1 LLDLKGIIKTIK
13 MIIKYNRTSTINQKG
28 ERFKQDKDIYDLTVN
43 DFGVSGK
50 IPFNRR
56 DGGSKLIKMVN
67 EGKVNKV
74 VFEDLS
80 RCGRTLKDSIN
91 TLDYFFENGVVI
103 KVRNIGIESHTP
115 DGEKNPM
122 WNIITSIL
130 SSVYEMERERILEI
144 TEMGRKQYVLNGGKL
159 GRKVGSEESEMMF
172 LRKPQTKSILK
183 LLKMGKS
190 NRDIIGRLNCSP
202 KTITKCRNY
211 LKKDLETII

>member
-1 LLDLKGIIKTIK
+1 

-28 ERFKQDKDIYDLTVN
+28 ERFKLDKDNYDLTIN

-56 DGGSKLIKMVN
+56 EGGSKLIELVK
-67 EGKVNKV
+67 EGKVTKI

-115 DGEKNPM
+115 NGEKNPM
-122 WNIITSIL
+122 WNIVTSIL

-144 TEMGRKQYVLNGGKL
+144 TEMGRKQYVLAGGKL
-159 GRKVGSEESEMMF
+159 GRKVGFREDKMVFE
-172 LRKPQTKSILK
+172 RKPQTKSIIK
-183 LLKMGKS
+183 FLKMGKS

-202 KTITKCRNY
+202 KTITKVRKLIEC
-211 LKKDLETII
+211 

>member
-1 LLDLKGIIKTIK
+1 VLDLKGITKQLN

-28 ERFKQDKDIYDLTVN
+28 ERFKQDKDIYDLTIN

-56 DGGSKLIKMVN
+56 EGGSKLIELVK
-67 EGKVNKV
+67 EGKVGKV

-91 TLDYFFENGVVI
+91 TLDLFFQNNVII

-130 SSVYEMERERILEI
+130 SSVYERERERILEI

-159 GRKVGSEESEMMF
+159 GRKIGSTESELVF
-172 LRKPQTKSILK
+172 ERKPQTKSIIK

-202 KTITKCRNY
+202 KTITKCRT
-211 LKKDLETII
+211 LIKQELV

>member
-1 LLDLKGIIKTIK
+1 VLDLKGITKQLN

-28 ERFKQDKDIYDLTVN
+28 ERFKQDKDIYDLTIN

-56 DGGSKLIKMVN
+56 EGGSKLIELVK
-67 EGKVNKV
+67 EGKISKV

-91 TLDYFFENGVVI
+91 TLDLFFQNNVII

-159 GRKVGSEESEMMF
+159 GRKIGSTESELVF
-172 LRKPQTKSILK
+172 ERKPQTKSIIK

-202 KTITKCRNY
+202 KTITKCRT
-211 LKKDLETII
+211 LIKQELV

>member
-1 LLDLKGIIKTIK
+1 

-28 ERFKQDKDIYDLTVN
+28 ERFKLDKDNYDLTIN

-50 IPFNRR
+50 IPFNKRE
-56 DGGSKLIKMVN
+56 GGYKLIELVK
-67 EGKVNKV
+67 EGKVTKI

-91 TLDYFFENGVVI
+91 TLDFFFEKGVVI

-115 DGEKNPM
+115 NGEKNPM
-122 WNIITSIL
+122 WNIVTSIL

-159 GRKVGSEESEMMF
+159 GRKVGFREDKMVFE
-172 LRKPQTKSILK
+172 RKPQTKSIMK

-202 KTITKCRNY
+202 KTITKVRKLIEC
-211 LKKDLETII
+211 

>member
-1 LLDLKGIIKTIK
+1 
-13 MIIKYNRTSTINQKG
+13 MMIKYNRTSTINQKG
-28 ERFKQDKDIYDLTVN
+28 ERFKLDKDNYDLTIN

-50 IPFNRR
+50 IPFNKRE
-56 DGGSKLIKMVN
+56 GGSKLIELVE
-67 EGKVNKV
+67 EGKVTKI

-91 TLDYFFENGVVI
+91 TLDFFFEKGVVI

-115 DGEKNPM
+115 NGEKNPM
-122 WNIITSIL
+122 WNIVTSIL

-159 GRKVGSEESEMMF
+159 GRKVGSIEDKMVFE
-172 LRKPQTKSILK
+172 RKPQTKSIMK
-183 LLKMGKS
+183 LLNMGKS

-202 KTITKCRNY
+202 KTITKVRKLIEC
-211 LKKDLETII
+211 

>member
-1 LLDLKGIIKTIK
+1 

-28 ERFKQDKDIYDLTVN
+28 ERFKLDKGNYDLTIN
-43 DFGVSGK
+43 DFGISGK

-56 DGGSKLIKMVN
+56 EGGSKLIELVK
-67 EGKVNKV
+67 EGKVTKI

-91 TLDYFFENGVVI
+91 TLDYFFENSVII

-115 DGEKNPM
+115 NGEKNPM
-122 WNIITSIL
+122 WNIVTSIL

-159 GRKVGSEESEMMF
+159 GRKIGSEESEMVF
-172 LRKPQTKSILK
+172 LRKPQTKSIIK
-183 LLKMGKS
+183 FLKMGKT

-202 KTITKCRNY
+202 KTITKVRK
-211 LKKDLETII
+211 LLEC

>member
-1 LLDLKGIIKTIK
+1 

-28 ERFKQDKDIYDLTVN
+28 ERFKLDKDIYDRTIN

-56 DGGSKLIKMVN
+56 EGGSELIELVK
-67 EGKVNKV
+67 EGKVTKI

-91 TLDYFFENGVVI
+91 TLDFFFEKGVVI

-115 DGEKNPM
+115 NGEKNPM
-122 WNIITSIL
+122 WNIVTSIL

-144 TEMGRKQYVLNGGKL
+144 TEMGRKQYVLAGGKL
-159 GRKVGSEESEMMF
+159 GRKVGFREDKMVFE
-172 LRKPQTKSILK
+172 RKPQTKSIMK

-202 KTITKCRNY
+202 KTITKVRKLIEC
-211 LKKDLETII
+211 

>member
-1 LLDLKGIIKTIK
+1 

-28 ERFKQDKDIYDLTVN
+28 ERFKLDKDTYNLTIN

-50 IPFNRR
+50 IPFNKRE
-56 DGGSKLIKMVN
+56 GGYKLIELVK
-67 EGKVNKV
+67 EGKVTKI

-115 DGEKNPM
+115 NGEKNPM
-122 WNIITSIL
+122 WNIVTSIL

-144 TEMGRKQYVLNGGKL
+144 TEMGRKQYVLAGGKL
-159 GRKVGSEESEMMF
+159 GRKVGFREDKMVFE
-172 LRKPQTKSILK
+172 RKPQTKSIIK
-183 LLKMGKS
+183 FLKMGKS

-202 KTITKCRNY
+202 KTITKVRKLIEC
-211 LKKDLETII
+211 

>member
-1 LLDLKGIIKTIK
+1 
-13 MIIKYNRTSTINQKG
+13 MMIKYNRTSTINQKG
-28 ERFKQDKDIYDLTVN
+28 ERFKLDKDNYDLTIN

-50 IPFNRR
+50 IPFNKRE
-56 DGGSKLIKMVN
+56 GGYKLIELVK
-67 EGKVNKV
+67 EGKVTKI

-91 TLDYFFENGVVI
+91 TLDFFFEKGVVI

-115 DGEKNPM
+115 NGEKNPM
-122 WNIITSIL
+122 WNIVTSIL

-159 GRKVGSEESEMMF
+159 GRKVGSMEDKMVFE
-172 LRKPQTKSILK
+172 RKPQTKSIMK

-202 KTITKCRNY
+202 KTITKVRKLVEC
-211 LKKDLETII
+211 

>member
-1 LLDLKGIIKTIK
+1 
-13 MIIKYNRTSTINQKG
+13 MVIKYNRTSTINQKG
-28 ERFKQDKDIYDLTVN
+28 ERFKQDKGVYDLTIN

-56 DGGSKLIKMVN
+56 EGGSKLIELVQ
-67 EGKVNKV
+67 EGKVTKV

-91 TLDYFFENGVVI
+91 TLDFFFQNNVVI

-115 DGEKNPM
+115 NGEKNPM

-159 GRKVGSEESEMMF
+159 GRKVGSTESELTF
-172 LRKPQTKSILK
+172 KRKPQTKSIIK

-202 KTITKCRNY
+202 KTITKCRK
-211 LKKDLETII
+211 LIKDELELV

>member
-1 LLDLKGIIKTIK
+1 

-28 ERFKQDKDIYDLTVN
+28 ERFKLDKGNYDLTIN

-56 DGGSKLIKMVN
+56 EGGSKLIELVK
-67 EGKVNKV
+67 EGKVTKI

-91 TLDYFFENGVVI
+91 TLDFFFEKGVVI

-115 DGEKNPM
+115 NGEKNPM
-122 WNIITSIL
+122 WNIVTSIL

-159 GRKVGSEESEMMF
+159 GRKVGSEESEMVF
-172 LRKPQTKSILK
+172 LRKPQTKSIIK
-183 LLKMGKS
+183 FLKMGKT

-202 KTITKCRNY
+202 KTITKVRKLVEC
-211 LKKDLETII
+211 

>member
-1 LLDLKGIIKTIK
+1 

-28 ERFKQDKDIYDLTVN
+28 ERFKQDKDIYDLTIN

-56 DGGSKLIKMVN
+56 DGGSKLIEMVN
-67 EGKVNKV
+67 EGKVDKV

-159 GRKVGSEESEMMF
+159 GRKVGSEESEMIF
-172 LRKPQTKSILK
+172 LKKPQTKSILK

-202 KTITKCRNY
+202 KTITKCRHY
-211 LKKDLETII
+211 LKKDLETIK

>member
-1 LLDLKGIIKTIK
+1 
-13 MIIKYNRTSTINQKG
+13 MMIKYNRTSTINQKG
-28 ERFKQDKDIYDLTVN
+28 ERFKLDKDNYDLTIN

-50 IPFNRR
+50 IPFNKRE
-56 DGGSKLIKMVN
+56 GGSKLIELVE
-67 EGKVNKV
+67 EGKVSKI

-91 TLDYFFENGVVI
+91 TLDYFFEKGVVI

-115 DGEKNPM
+115 NGEKNPM
-122 WNIITSIL
+122 WNIVTSIL

-159 GRKVGSEESEMMF
+159 GRKVGSMEDKMVFE
-172 LRKPQTKSILK
+172 RKPQTKSIMK

-202 KTITKCRNY
+202 KTITKVRKLVEC
-211 LKKDLETII
+211 

>member
-1 LLDLKGIIKTIK
+1 

-28 ERFKQDKDIYDLTVN
+28 ERFKQDKTEYDLTIN

-56 DGGSKLIKMVN
+56 DGGSRLISLVN
-67 EGKVNKV
+67 ESKVDKV

-91 TLDYFFENGVVI
+91 TLDFFFQNDVVI
-103 KVRNIGIESHTP
+103 KVRNIGIESHTSN
-115 DGEKNPM
+115 GEKNPM

-144 TEMGRKQYVLNGGKL
+144 TEMGRKQYVINGGIL
-159 GRKVGSEESEMMF
+159 GRKVGSNENIRTF
-172 LRKPQTKSILK
+172 LNKPKSKQIIS
-183 LLKMGKS
+183 LLNKGKS
-190 NRDIIGRLNCSP
+190 VRDICGRLSVST
-202 KTITKCRNY
+202 KTIVKVRKYYQIHSIEN
-211 LKKDLETII
+211 

>member
-1 LLDLKGIIKTIK
+1 

-28 ERFKQDKDIYDLTVN
+28 ERFKLDKGNYDLTIN

-50 IPFNRR
+50 IPFNKRE
-56 DGGSKLIKMVN
+56 GGYKLIELVK
-67 EGKVNKV
+67 EGKVTKI

-91 TLDYFFENGVVI
+91 TLDFFFEKGVVI

-115 DGEKNPM
+115 NGEKNPM
-122 WNIITSIL
+122 WNIVTSIL

-159 GRKVGSEESEMMF
+159 GRKVGSMEDKMVFE
-172 LRKPQTKSILK
+172 RKPQTKSIMK
-183 LLKMGKS
+183 LLNMGKS

-202 KTITKCRNY
+202 KTITKVRKLVKN
-211 LKKDLETII
+211 EIM

>member
-1 LLDLKGIIKTIK
+1 
-13 MIIKYNRTSTINQKG
+13 MVIKYNRTSTINQKG
-28 ERFKQDKDIYDLTVN
+28 ERFKQDKGVYDLTIN

-50 IPFNRR
+50 IPFKRR
-56 DGGSKLIKMVN
+56 EGGSKLIELVQ
-67 EGKVNKV
+67 EGKVTKV

-91 TLDYFFENGVVI
+91 TLDFFFQNNVVI

-159 GRKVGSEESEMMF
+159 GRKVGSTESELTF
-172 LRKPQTKSILK
+172 KRKPQTKSIIK

-202 KTITKCRNY
+202 KTITKCRK
-211 LKKDLETII
+211 LIKDELELS

>member
-1 LLDLKGIIKTIK
+1 

-28 ERFKQDKDIYDLTVN
+28 ERFKLDKDNYDLTIN

-50 IPFNRR
+50 IPFNKR
-56 DGGSKLIKMVN
+56 DGGYKLIELVK
-67 EGKVNKV
+67 EGKVTKI

-91 TLDYFFENGVVI
+91 TLDFFFEKGVVI

-115 DGEKNPM
+115 NGEKNPM
-122 WNIITSIL
+122 WNIVTSIL

-144 TEMGRKQYVLNGGKL
+144 TEMGRKQFVLAGGKL
-159 GRKVGSEESEMMF
+159 GRKVGYREDKLVFE
-172 LRKPQTKSILK
+172 RKPQTKSIMK

-202 KTITKCRNY
+202 KTITKVRKLIEC
-211 LKKDLETII
+211 

>member
-1 LLDLKGIIKTIK
+1 VLDLKGITKQLN

-28 ERFKQDKDIYDLTVN
+28 ERFKQDKDIYDLTIN

-56 DGGSKLIKMVN
+56 EGGSKLIELVK
-67 EGKVNKV
+67 EGKVGKV

-91 TLDYFFENGVVI
+91 TLDLFFQNNVII

-159 GRKVGSEESEMMF
+159 GRKIGSTESELVF
-172 LRKPQTKSILK
+172 ERKPQTKSIIK

-202 KTITKCRNY
+202 KTITKCRT
-211 LKKDLETII
+211 LIKQELV

>member
-1 LLDLKGIIKTIK
+1 

-28 ERFKQDKDIYDLTVN
+28 ERFKLDKGNYDLTIN

-56 DGGSKLIKMVN
+56 EGGSKLIELVK
-67 EGKVNKV
+67 EGKVTKI

-91 TLDYFFENGVVI
+91 TLDYFFENGVII

-115 DGEKNPM
+115 NGEKNPM
-122 WNIITSIL
+122 WNIVTSIL

-159 GRKVGSEESEMMF
+159 GRKIGSEESEMVF
-172 LRKPQTKSILK
+172 LRKPQTKSIIK
-183 LLKMGKS
+183 FLKMGKT

-202 KTITKCRNY
+202 KTITKVRKLVEC
-211 LKKDLETII
+211 

>member
-28 ERFKQDKDIYDLTVN
+28 ERFKQDKDIYDLTIN

-56 DGGSKLIKMVN
+56 DGGSKLIEMVN

-103 KVRNIGIESHTP
+103 KVRNIGVESHTP

-159 GRKVGSEESEMMF
+159 GRKVGSEESEMIF
-172 LRKPQTKSILK
+172 LKKPQTKSIIK

-211 LKKDLETII
+211 LKKDLETVK

>member
-1 LLDLKGIIKTIK
+1 
-13 MIIKYNRTSTINQKG
+13 MMIKYNRTSTINQKG
-28 ERFKQDKDIYDLTVN
+28 ERFKLDKDNYDLTIN

-56 DGGSKLIKMVN
+56 EGGSKLIELVK
-67 EGKVNKV
+67 EGKVTKI

-91 TLDYFFENGVVI
+91 TLDYFFEKGVVI

-115 DGEKNPM
+115 NGEKNPM
-122 WNIITSIL
+122 WNIVTSIL

-159 GRKVGSEESEMMF
+159 GRKVGSMEDKMVFE
-172 LRKPQTKSILK
+172 RKPQTKSIMK

-202 KTITKCRNY
+202 KTITKVRKLIEC
-211 LKKDLETII
+211 

>member
-1 LLDLKGIIKTIK
+1 

-28 ERFKQDKDIYDLTVN
+28 ERFKLDKDNYDLTIN

-50 IPFNRR
+50 IPFNKRE
-56 DGGSKLIKMVN
+56 GGSKLIELVE
-67 EGKVNKV
+67 EGKVTKI

-91 TLDYFFENGVVI
+91 TLDYFFEKGVVI

-115 DGEKNPM
+115 NGEKNPM
-122 WNIITSIL
+122 WNIVTSIL

-159 GRKVGSEESEMMF
+159 GRKVGSMEDKMVFE
-172 LRKPQTKSILK
+172 RKPQTKSIMK

-202 KTITKCRNY
+202 KTITKVRKLIEC
-211 LKKDLETII
+211 

>member
-1 LLDLKGIIKTIK
+1 MLDLKGTIQMK
-13 MIIKYNRTSTINQKG
+13 NMIIKYNRTSTINQKG
-28 ERFKQDKDIYDLTVN
+28 ERFKQDTTKYDLTIN
-43 DFGVSGK
+43 DFGISGK
-50 IPFNRR
+50 IPFNHRE
-56 DGGSKLIKMVN
+56 GGIKLIELVN
-67 EGKVNKV
+67 EGKVKKV

-91 TLDYFFENGVVI
+91 TLDYFLNKNVI
-103 KVRNIGIESHTP
+103 VSIRNIGIESHTP

-159 GRKVGSEESEMMF
+159 GRKSGSIESELTF
-172 LRKPQTKSILK
+172 ERKPQTKSIIK

-202 KTITKCRNY
+202 KTITKCRT
-211 LKKDLETII
+211 LIKQELV

>member
-1 LLDLKGIIKTIK
+1 

-28 ERFKQDKDIYDLTVN
+28 ERFKLDKDNYDLTIN

-50 IPFNRR
+50 IPFNKR
-56 DGGSKLIKMVN
+56 DGGYKLIELVK
-67 EGKVNKV
+67 EGKVTKI

-91 TLDYFFENGVVI
+91 TLDFFFEKGVVI

-115 DGEKNPM
+115 NGEKNPM
-122 WNIITSIL
+122 WNIVTSIL

-159 GRKVGSEESEMMF
+159 GRKVGFREDKMVFE
-172 LRKPQTKSILK
+172 RKPQTKSIMK
-183 LLKMGKS
+183 LLNMGKS

-202 KTITKCRNY
+202 KTITKVRKLIEC
-211 LKKDLETII
+211 

>member
-1 LLDLKGIIKTIK
+1 

-28 ERFKQDKDIYDLTVN
+28 ERFKLDKDNYDLTIN

-50 IPFNRR
+50 IPFNKRE
-56 DGGSKLIKMVN
+56 GGSKLIELVK
-67 EGKVNKV
+67 EGKVTKI

-115 DGEKNPM
+115 NGEKNPM
-122 WNIITSIL
+122 WNIVTSIL

-144 TEMGRKQYVLNGGKL
+144 TEMGRKQYVLAGGKL
-159 GRKVGSEESEMMF
+159 GRKVGFREDKMVFE
-172 LRKPQTKSILK
+172 RKPQTKSIIK
-183 LLKMGKS
+183 FLKMGKS

-202 KTITKCRNY
+202 KTITKVRKLIEC
-211 LKKDLETII
+211 

>member
-1 LLDLKGIIKTIK
+1 
-13 MIIKYNRTSTINQKG
+13 MMIKYNRTSTINQKG
-28 ERFKQDKDIYDLTVN
+28 ERFKLDKDNYDLTIN

-50 IPFNRR
+50 IPFNKRE
-56 DGGSKLIKMVN
+56 GGSKLIELVE
-67 EGKVNKV
+67 EGKVSKI

-91 TLDYFFENGVVI
+91 TLDYFFEKGVVI

-115 DGEKNPM
+115 NGEKNPM
-122 WNIITSIL
+122 WNIVTSIL

-159 GRKVGSEESEMMF
+159 GRKVGSMEDKMVFE
-172 LRKPQTKSILK
+172 RKPQTKSIMK

-202 KTITKCRNY
+202 KTITKVRKLIEC
-211 LKKDLETII
+211 

>member
-1 LLDLKGIIKTIK
+1 
-13 MIIKYNRTSTINQKG
+13 MVIKYNRTSTINQKG
-28 ERFKQDKDIYDLTVN
+28 ERFKLDKDIYSLTIN

-56 DGGSKLIKMVN
+56 EGGSKLIQLIE
-67 EGKVNKV
+67 EGKVKKI

-115 DGEKNPM
+115 NGEKNPM
-122 WNIITSIL
+122 WNIVTSIL

-144 TEMGRKQYVLNGGKL
+144 TEMGRRQFVLNGGKL
-159 GRKVGSEESEMMF
+159 GRKVGFREDKMVFE
-172 LRKPQTKSILK
+172 RKPQTKSIMK
-183 LLKMGKS
+183 LLNMGKS

-202 KTITKCRNY
+202 KTITKVRKLIEC
-211 LKKDLETII
+211 

>member
-1 LLDLKGIIKTIK
+1 

-28 ERFKQDKDIYDLTVN
+28 ERFKLDKENYDLTIN

-56 DGGSKLIKMVN
+56 EGGSKLIELVK
-67 EGKVNKV
+67 EGKVTKI

-91 TLDYFFENGVVI
+91 TLDYFFENSVII

-115 DGEKNPM
+115 NGEKNPM
-122 WNIITSIL
+122 WNIVTSIL

-159 GRKVGSEESEMMF
+159 GRKVGSEESEMVF
-172 LRKPQTKSILK
+172 LRKPQTKSIIK
-183 LLKMGKS
+183 FLKMGKT

-202 KTITKCRNY
+202 KTITKVRKLVEC
-211 LKKDLETII
+211 